1 MTQANPGNSGAAHLG
16 HALFSNPLDCVG
28 ASCGA
33 RFRIDIMNDLAAL
46 QQTLAR
52 QRQRERRRWH
62 WLLLLTLVLCIT
74 LVLDIATG
82 PSPVGPARRDRC
94 PGFPPRPIP

>member
-1 MTQANPGNSGAAHLG
+1 
-16 HALFSNPLDCVG
+16 
-28 ASCGA
+28 
-33 RFRIDIMNDLAAL
+33 MNDLAAL

-74 LVLDIATG
+74 LVLDIA
-82 PSPVGPARRDRC
+82 SIR
-94 PGFPPRPIP
+94 PRSAATRSN